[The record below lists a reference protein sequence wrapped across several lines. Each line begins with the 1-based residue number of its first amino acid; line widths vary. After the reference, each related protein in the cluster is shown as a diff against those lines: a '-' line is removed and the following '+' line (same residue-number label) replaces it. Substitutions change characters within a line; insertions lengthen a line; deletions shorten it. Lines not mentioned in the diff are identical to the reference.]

1 MKRIGTMTPDT
12 DSSLEELQAAI
23 NYHFNDSSLLR
34 EALTHKSF
42 AHEQQGK
49 SSISNER
56 LEFLGDA
63 VLELSI
69 THILMERFP
78 DYSEGKLTKL
88 RAGIVNKDGVA
99 AVARELNLGHYI
111 LLGRGEEGSSGRV
124 KNSILANAYEALI
137 AAVYYDGGYQQ
148 VFKLIE
154 NHFSQLIY
162 EVGEKGMSRDYK
174 TRLQEYSQS
183 ALGAIPE
190 YVMVRE
196 EGPDH
201 AKIFEVYVTINSIR
215 YETGRGRN
223 KKTAEQEA
231 ARRTLFKLKDEE
243 HA

>member
-1 MKRIGTMTPDT
+1 MDRDI

-23 NYHFNDSSLLR
+23 NYHFNDISLLR

-42 AHEQQGK
+42 AHEQQGTR
-49 SSISNER
+49 SIGNER

-78 DYSEGKLTKL
+78 DYSEGTLTKL
-88 RAGIVNKDGVA
+88 RAGIVNKEGVA
-99 AVARELNLGHYI
+99 AVARELNLGRYI
-111 LLGRGEEGSSGRV
+111 LLGRGEEGSRGRV

-154 NHFSQLIY
+154 KHFSQLIHAA
-162 EVGEKGMSRDYK
+162 EEKGMSRDYK

-183 ALGAIPE
+183 ALGSIPE
-190 YVMVRE
+190 YVIVRE

-201 AKIFEVYVTINSIR
+201 EKIFEVYVTINSVR

-223 KKTAEQEA
+223 KKAAEQEA
-231 ARRTLFKLKDEE
+231 ARRSLFQLKGEE

>member
-1 MKRIGTMTPDT
+1 MTANT
-12 DSSLEELQAAI
+12 DSSLKDLQAAI

-42 AHEQQGK
+42 AHEQQGT
-49 SSISNER
+49 SSIGNER

-88 RAGIVNKDGVA
+88 RAGIVNKEGVA
-99 AVARELNLGHYI
+99 AVARELKLGRYI

-183 ALGAIPE
+183 ALGAMPE
-190 YVMVRE
+190 YVIVRE

-201 AKIFEVYVTINSIR
+201 EKIFEVYVTINGIR

-231 ARRTLFKLKDEE
+231 ARSTLFKLKGGE